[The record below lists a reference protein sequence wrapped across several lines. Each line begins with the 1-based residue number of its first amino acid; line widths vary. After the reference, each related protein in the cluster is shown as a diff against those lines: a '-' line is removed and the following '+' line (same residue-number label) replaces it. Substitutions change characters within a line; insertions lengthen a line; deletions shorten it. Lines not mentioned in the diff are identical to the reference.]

1 MSAVATSATGLR
13 PPPATDRDSGRLF
26 ASSPALGDP
35 SLERKLLRVWGDAA
49 ASGTAE
55 CLVCGDAA
63 RAGRPCGS
71 CGSELS

>member
-13 PPPATDRDSGRLF
+13 PPLATDRDSGQLF
-26 ASSPALGDP
+26 EPSPALGD
-35 SLERKLLRVWGDAA
+35 SLERKLLRLWGDAA

-55 CLVCGDAA
+55 CLVCGGEA
-63 RAGRPCGS
+63 RAGRPCES